1 MVDWGVEG
9 QSGYWAQT
17 LDAVPEAEK
26 IASTGKK
33 MVQGA
38 VWGMGGSLFRKYF
51 DIGASGLQH
60 LPQDRPYLIAANHAS
75 HLDGPSVYAAVRSRV
90 DELNVIAAQD
100 YFADAELGGWFS
112 HALVNA
118 VPLDCHGDFAQSLV
132 RARQLVGVRR
142 PLLVFPEGTRSASG
156 QLQPFKAGVGL
167 LAYEMGVPVVP
178 LHIAGTEEALPR
190 GSRKPASHPLRLLF
204 GLPLETDAFKGRDD
218 ALNAY
223 EVYREI
229 AESLKRQIEALGRK
243 NI

>member
-1 MVDWGVEG
+1 M
-9 QSGYWAQT
+9 
-17 LDAVPEAEK
+17 
-26 IASTGKK
+26 
-33 MVQGA
+33 
-38 VWGMGGSLFRKYF
+38 
-51 DIGASGLQH
+51 
-60 LPQDRPYLIAANHAS
+60 
-75 HLDGPSVYAAVRSRV
+75 RSRV
-90 DELNVIAAQD
+90 DELNVISAQD
-100 YFADAELGGWFS
+100 YFADAELGGWFL

-118 VPLDCHGDFAQSLV
+118 VPLDCHGDFAQNLV

>member
-1 MVDWGVEG
+1 
-9 QSGYWAQT
+9 
-17 LDAVPEAEK
+17 
-26 IASTGKK
+26 
-33 MVQGA
+33 
-38 VWGMGGSLFRKYF
+38 
-51 DIGASGLQH
+51 LQH

-100 YFADAELGGWFS
+100 YFTDAELGGWFS

-178 LHIAGTEEALPR
+178 LHIAGTEEALPG